1 VSDED
6 GASYALVMPFLP
18 VTSRGGPHDD
28 EAYVAGVEMGFLDR
42 DLVNDIVPADGQ
54 PVHATNREQAD
65 LIAMHRG
72 YTAEFA
78 DVGDGWL
85 HATFTRSGE
94 CS

>member
-42 DLVNDIVPADGQ
+42 DLANDAVPIEGE
-54 PVHATNREQAD
+54 PILATNREQAD
-65 LIAMHRG
+65 L
-72 YTAEFA
+72 
-78 DVGDGWL
+78 GDGWL
-85 HATFTRSGE
+85 HAMFTRSGQ
-94 CS
+94 